1 MKYVIDPSEPFTGAV
16 ITQMSDDLH
25 CDYYGKTIEELRIEQ
40 NNPRL
45 TTITPEEVANLV
57 NEHRRKLNTAP
68 FVEIDEERYWDL
80 YECLPPARVLRNCFF
95 VGECYQYD
103 LYPFVFKV
111 GGRFFEGKRVLNT
124 PKEELYAEIQ
134 DFHANLTKS
143 EANGN
148 KS

>member
-25 CDYYGKTIEELRIEQ
+25 CDYYGKTIEELR
-40 NNPRL
+40 
-45 TTITPEEVANLV
+45 
-57 NEHRRKLNTAP
+57 RKLNTAQ

-103 LYPFVFKV
+103 LYPFIFKV
-111 GGRFFEGKRVLNT
+111 GGRFFEGKRVVNT

-134 DFHANLTKS
+134 EFYANLTKS
-143 EANGN
+143 
-148 KS
+148 

>member
-16 ITQMSDDLH
+16 ITQMSDDSH

-80 YECLPPARVLRNCFF
+80 LRMSASGSCPAKLLLCWRVLP
-95 VGECYQYD
+95 V
-103 LYPFVFKV
+103 
-111 GGRFFEGKRVLNT
+111 
-124 PKEELYAEIQ
+124 
-134 DFHANLTKS
+134 
-143 EANGN
+143 
-148 KS
+148 

>member
-25 CDYYGKTIEELRIEQ
+25 CDYYGKTIEELRIS
-40 NNPRL
+40 
-45 TTITPEEVANLV
+45 PEEVANLIK
-57 NEHRRKLNTAP
+57 EHRRKLNTAQ

-103 LYPFVFKV
+103 LYPFIFKV
-111 GGRFFEGKRVLNT
+111 GGRFFEGKRVVNT

-134 DFHANLTKS
+134 EFYANLTKS
-143 EANGN
+143 
-148 KS
+148 